1 MGRHLC
7 NGTFARARTH
17 TYVFFRLVFVG
28 FSRHGCALR
37 IVALQQELLLLLYSV
52 CHYSSI
58 SRASAFNC
66 SIFKP
71 MLLRIASLSLS
82 SFSPHRRNKSSYLST
97 HSLVASFARFASS
110 SKYVVPRLS
119 NADSISSR
127 ASAKSA
133 FMSRSSVARSSVEM
147 KRRSER
153 RGPVPKLVPRW
164 RRRERRM
171 RARNMRHAGARA
183 EWCSSVGAGK
193 TRTPLFCA
201 EKKRAQKVST
211 F

>member
-1 MGRHLC
+1 MEEVFGRHLC

-28 FSRHGCALR
+28 FSRDGCALR

-82 SFSPHRRNKSSYLST
+82 SFSSPHRRNNSSYLST
-97 HSLVASFARFASS
+97 HSFVASFASFASS

-133 FMSRSSVARSSVEM
+133 FTSRSSVARSSVEM

-153 RGPVPKLVPRW
+153 RGPVVPKLVVPRW
-164 RRRERRM
+164 RRRERRRRM
-171 RARNMRHAGARA
+171 RARNM
-183 EWCSSVGAGK
+183 VQ
-193 TRTPLFCA
+193 FCW
-201 EKKRAQKVST
+201 
-211 F
+211 